1 MYHLKVISFNQ
12 AKEFRERRVGQTLKK
27 KNRHIWTK
35 KIGGEKEL
43 GQYIWQLS
51 DF

>member
-27 KNRHIWTK
+27 KKLAYLDQK
-35 KIGGEKEL
+35 KKKKGKKK
-43 GQYIWQLS
+43 S
-51 DF
+51 

>member
-27 KNRHIWTK
+27 KIGIFGPK
-35 KIGGEKEL
+35 K
-43 GQYIWQLS
+43 
-51 DF
+51 